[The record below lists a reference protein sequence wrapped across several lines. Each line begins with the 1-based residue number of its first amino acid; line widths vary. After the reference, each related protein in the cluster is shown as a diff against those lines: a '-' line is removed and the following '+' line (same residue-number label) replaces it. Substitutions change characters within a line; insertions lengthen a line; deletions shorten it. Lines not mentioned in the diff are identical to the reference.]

1 MSAKHVATAAPLV
14 AAVLV
19 LLTSCT
25 PDSRLASG
33 ECADMY
39 GAEVCTWAVMEGE
52 TVVELGATVPLAS
65 IETAPADA
73 EMVWPPQQVAAVR
86 LPAEARESLGIDHLG
101 INWEVHGHPPA
112 LFLTPHFDFYF
123 FNATTQEV
131 SAIDCSDLGKPE
143 RVPAGY
149 TLPDIEIPEIGMLV
163 GLCVPQMGMHAML
176 EEELSQTELFGAS
189 MLVGYYRGEALFFEP
204 MLTRELLLQEAGFS
218 LDVPAVE
225 NLPAEVRYPTQF
237 RAEYDAENEAYRL
250 IFTGF
255 QSD

>member
-1 MSAKHVATAAPLV
+1 
-14 AAVLV
+14 
-19 LLTSCT
+19 
-25 PDSRLASG
+25 
-33 ECADMY
+33 
-39 GAEVCTWAVMEGE
+39 
-52 TVVELGATVPLAS
+52 
-65 IETAPADA
+65 
-73 EMVWPPQQVAAVR
+73 
-86 LPAEARESLGIDHLG
+86 
-101 INWEVHGHPPA
+101 
-112 LFLTPHFDFYF
+112 
-123 FNATTQEV
+123 
-131 SAIDCSDLGKPE
+131 
-143 RVPAGY
+143 
-149 TLPDIEIPEIGMLV
+149 MLV

-218 LDVPAVE
+218 LNVPAVE